1 MDSPVMGS
9 IFSLTESNSPNFPK
23 YSWAER
29 HLLHW
34 IGRPDTRISHQLIC
48 HLKLK
53 WTCKS
58 SWEAS
63 WGNPPTKSFL
73 SSSSPILN
81 LISEINRNSLQNW
94 TNVYMFQMYLC
105 CRHFDYIYKIFWL
118 SQTNRALQFSITW
131 YHSIL
136 QFEPSQIFRKK
147 QIYRCWINGSS
158 LTWITRFKSHS
169 ETVYTTQLWH
179 GYISTIL
186 IRKRPDTIGDNQNIM
201 SPCCSSGCRI
211 CHPRDEQTKSTLRKF
226 RALLIACWS
235 AKCSRCRTLS
245 KALKSWEV
253 AFCCHCSRH
262 RRYHHN
268 SCN

>member
-1 MDSPVMGS
+1 MLQTFWLYVYIRSFDYHRQIGHYSLASHDTTVF
-9 IFSLTESNSPNFPK
+9 FSLNQAK
-23 YSWAER
+23 YLE
-29 HLLHW
+29 
-34 IGRPDTRISHQLIC
+34 
-48 HLKLK
+48 
-53 WTCKS
+53 
-58 SWEAS
+58 
-63 WGNPPTKSFL
+63 
-73 SSSSPILN
+73 
-81 LISEINRNSLQNW
+81 
-94 TNVYMFQMYLC
+94 
-105 CRHFDYIYKIFWL
+105 
-118 SQTNRALQFSITW
+118 
-131 YHSIL
+131 
-136 QFEPSQIFRKK
+136 KK

-186 IRKRPDTIGDNQNIM
+186 IRKRPDTIGDNQNVL

-253 AFCCHCSRH
+253 AFCCHYNRH